1 VSARGGGAPS
11 VSHYGSD
18 DLDLF
23 CHAQRWKALWVARVR
38 PFVSGDV
45 LEVGA
50 GIGSNTALLHG
61 DAVRSWRCL
70 EPDPALAVRAR
81 ETTRALRDCEVVVG
95 TIDGQPPEAYD
106 SILYVDVLE
115 HVEDDRRETA
125 LAARCLRPGGR
136 LVVLSP
142 AHPSL
147 YSPFDRAVGHHR
159 RYDAASLRACRP
171 EGCRE
176 TRLEYLDSAGLLLSW
191 GNRALLRQS
200 MPTLRQ
206 ILVWDRLVVPVSRVL
221 DPLLGRR
228 VGKSI
233 LCAWTR
239 YGAGDTSRIEQA
251 PSATG

>member
-1 VSARGGGAPS
+1 VIPEGADASPGLA
-11 VSHYGSD
+11 YGSD

-23 CHAQRWKALWVARVR
+23 AHARQWKALWSARVR
-38 PFVSGDV
+38 PFVVGDV

-50 GIGSNTALLHG
+50 GIGSNTAILHG
-61 DAVRSWRCL
+61 DAVSSWRCL
-70 EPDPALAVRAR
+70 EPDPRLAARAR
-81 ETTRALRDCEVVVG
+81 DATRGLLACEVVVG
-95 TIDGQPPEAYD
+95 TIEGQPLEAFD

-115 HVEDDRRETA
+115 HVKDDRRETA
-125 LAARCLRPGGR
+125 LAAARLRPGGR
-136 LVVLSP
+136 LVVLAP

-171 EGCRE
+171 QGCVE

-233 LCAWTR
+233 LCAWKR
-239 YGAGDTSRIEQA
+239 E
-251 PSATG
+251 